1 MNKLKTFLFCLILLV
16 PAISHGA
23 EISLSAEPNEYLV
36 GEEFLV
42 DVYIDT
48 EGELINA
55 IEGKLYFKQS
65 ELEVVSIKDGNSSI
79 NFWVTKPN
87 IVSQGFVDFS
97 GVTPGGVRGKDKYLF
112 SVVFKPIKAGQTYVE
127 VKEAKSLKNDGL
139 GTRVKTDVSNLT
151 VEIGLNDTALD
162 GKMKFEDK
170 IEPETFLPTVGRDSE
185 MYEGRSFVAFSTQD
199 KQSGVDYY
207 EVKEGIFGKYVRA
220 VSPFVLNN
228 QDLDNIIYVKAVDL
242 NGNERV
248 VSIKPENYRNWYK
261 RTEIL
266 GIIVLVILVSLYNR
280 KKWFNLGEE

>member
-16 PAISHGA
+16 PFISHGA
-23 EISLSAEPNEYLV
+23 EISLSAEQNEYLV

-112 SVVFKPIKAGQTYVE
+112 SAVFKPIKAGQTYVE
-127 VKEAKSLKNDGL
+127 VIEAKSLKNDGL
-139 GTRVKTDVSNLT
+139 GTRVKTDVNNLT
-151 VEIGLNDTALD
+151 VEIGLSDTALD

-170 IEPETFLPTVGRDSE
+170 REPETFLPTVGRDSE

>member
-23 EISLSAEPNEYLV
+23 EISLSAEQNEYLV

-127 VKEAKSLKNDGL
+127 VIEAKSLKNDGL
-139 GTRVKTDVSNLT
+139 GTRVKTDVNNLT
-151 VEIGLNDTALD
+151 VEIGLSDTALD

-170 IEPETFLPTVGRDSE
+170 REPETFLPTVGRDSE

>member
-42 DVYIDT
+42 DVNIDT

-139 GTRVKTDVSNLT
+139 GTRVKTDVNNLT
-151 VEIGLNDTALD
+151 VEIGLSDTALD